1 MLDNT
6 SIHSTVVA
14 TVFVAL
20 HKGIHLSYEHAQG
33 TCTYEGGHNETKALP
48 GALTQIHC
56 ACKNHIGLHCSTAE
70 HPRNKGSCDYPEVFP
85 EVI

>member
-33 TCTYEGGHNETKALP
+33 TCT
-48 GALTQIHC
+48 C
-56 ACKNHIGLHCSTAE
+56 
-70 HPRNKGSCDYPEVFP
+70 
-85 EVI
+85 EVIMRPKRMQLHLHRFTAHAQTTLVYIAVRLNTHATKVAVTIRKFS